1 MQGLPNRRRH
11 EKQFSVVFVGVGLGR
26 VAEHKAGE
34 FWTGLIAKSLLGSR
48 RVDERLVSFLKVS
61 LHSQWWC
68 MLSYWLSG

>member
-34 FWTGLIAKSLLGSR
+34 FWTGLIAKSLLGS
-48 RVDERLVSFLKVS
+48 
-61 LHSQWWC
+61 
-68 MLSYWLSG
+68 